1 MTKHFD
7 EYSEKLDNQDDNDTK
22 LMRPDCL
29 QVGDT
34 VADSPVGPGVI
45 TGITEAGYPQVN
57 HVAVAR
63 LKRTDG
69 VVFDPYGSYKKE
81 LLK

>member
-1 MTKHFD
+1 MSPN
-7 EYSEKLDNQDDNDTK
+7 Y
-22 LMRPDCL
+22 L
-29 QVGDT
+29 QIGDT
-34 VADSPVGPGVI
+34 VADSPVGAGVI

-69 VVFDPYGSYKKE
+69 VVFDPYRSYEKEKKDGTIC
-81 LLK
+81 L